1 MMNFIIVISR
11 NYYYYYGDQLKGDQI
26 IKVSSMHRST
36 GNAQ

>member
-11 NYYYYYGDQLKGDQI
+11 NYYYYGDQLKGDQI